1 MGKIRKNSFVGLILI
16 FVVLVLWVG
25 PILQSISADRG
36 ERVQKELALKSYVP
50 YSYLD
55 LIDTYGSYGPDYESA
70 MSRYVNAN
78 MCDDIAE
85 VISAL
90 ENVDYWYR
98 HKYDPNWGVPGVV
111 YTAKG
116 NDLLVGSY
124 SVDHKMDNILKY
136 SILKGTKG
144 EIPIRGLKT
153 LAAEI
158 DSKIMGAGLTRSE
171 WFKLKVVLIGWH
183 DPEIMDQ
190 SLRKCVTSK
199 IQNDGWTP

>member
-1 MGKIRKNSFVGLILI
+1 MRKIRKNTFIWLGLI
-16 FVVLVLWVG
+16 FVVLVLLVV
-25 PILQSISADRG
+25 PILQNISAVRK
-36 ERVQKELALKSYVP
+36 EQVQKELALKSYVP
-50 YSYLD
+50 YDYAD

-85 VISAL
+85 VVAAL

-98 HKYDPNWGVPGVV
+98 HDYDPNWSVPGVV

-116 NDLLVGSY
+116 NDLLVGTT
-124 SVDHKMDNILKY
+124 SVNYKMDDILKY

-153 LAAEI
+153 LAADI
-158 DSKIMGAGLTRSE
+158 DSKIMDVGLTRNE
-171 WFKLKVVLIGWH
+171 WFTLKVVLIGWH

-199 IQNDGWTP
+199 IQNDGWQP